1 MDEVL
6 LAPGA
11 KRARWFWAAAFV
23 VGMGLAGGV
32 INSMKLGFVGSLAV
46 AFVPMLLLIPMVR
59 SAERVQAVSG
69 CATPATRRYTRRFVA
84 MSFGYVAALFVALGI
99 DHSYSVDG
107 PLLWLLALVPTIP
120 IMGMIWTIARLLV
133 EETDEFQR
141 LRMVRASLVATGLL
155 LVVGTLWGF
164 LEMFGLVPHL
174 WMWAVFPIW
183 SVGLGLGQLYNR
195 VTIGVGGC

>member
-1 MDEVL
+1 
-6 LAPGA
+6 
-11 KRARWFWAAAFV
+11 
-23 VGMGLAGGV
+23 
-32 INSMKLGFVGSLAV
+32 
-46 AFVPMLLLIPMVR
+46 
-59 SAERVQAVSG
+59 
-69 CATPATRRYTRRFVA
+69 

-99 DHSYSVDG
+99 DHSYTVDG

-164 LEMFGLVPHL
+164 LEMFGLVPHV

-195 VTIGVGGC
+195 VTIGIGGC